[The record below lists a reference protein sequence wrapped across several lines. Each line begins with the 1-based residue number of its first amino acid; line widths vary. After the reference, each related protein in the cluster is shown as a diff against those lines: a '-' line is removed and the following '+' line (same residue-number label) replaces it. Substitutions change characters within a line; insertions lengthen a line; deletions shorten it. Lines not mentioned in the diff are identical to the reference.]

1 MTPTRGRRSA
11 NLLGQSRNVRRSQN
25 SHREHSIELS
35 MQSSPLANWNGRQM
49 PLAEVQVSV
58 LDRGFLF
65 GDGIYEVL
73 RVYGG
78 RPFLCAEHMR
88 RLRRSI
94 GEVRIDCDVDRL
106 ERRMHETLAHSGV
119 KEGLIYI
126 QVTRGAAR
134 RTHRFPDPPVPPN
147 ELIYV
152 EEIEADPY
160 ARWRESGAD
169 LLSLPDL
176 RWKRCDIK
184 SVNLLANCMA
194 AQAAAEAGCVEALL
208 VAADGAIT
216 EGSHTSIFAV
226 QDGRIITT
234 PLGPQIL
241 PGITRGLVVRLS
253 EQARIPITEGRLR
266 RDQLAAVHEL
276 FLTGTTSEVL
286 PITRVDGGAI
296 GDGRPGPVT
305 RRLYEAYRDL
315 VARGEW

>member
-1 MTPTRGRRSA
+1 MP
-11 NLLGQSRNVRRSQN
+11 N
-25 SHREHSIELS
+25 
-35 MQSSPLANWNGRQM
+35 SPLANWNGELM
-49 PLAEVQVSV
+49 PLDAVRVSV

-73 RVYGG
+73 RIYGG

-94 GEVRIDCDVDRL
+94 GEVRIACDADRL
-106 ERRMHETLAHSGV
+106 ERRMHETLDAAGV
-119 KEGLIYI
+119 QEGLVYI

-134 RTHRFPDPPVPPN
+134 RTHRFPDPPVAPN

-152 EEIEADPY
+152 EEIPGDPY
-160 ARWRESGAD
+160 ARWRESGAAVV
-169 LLSLPDL
+169 SLPDL

-194 AQAAAEAGCVEALL
+194 AQAAAEADCVEAML
-208 VAADGAIT
+208 VAADGTIT

-226 QDGRIITT
+226 QHGRILAT
-234 PLGPQIL
+234 PLGPHIL
-241 PGITRGLVVRLS
+241 PGITRGLVVRLA
-253 EQARIPITEGRLR
+253 EQAGIAIAEARVR
-266 RDQLAAVHEL
+266 RDQLASVDEM

-286 PITRVDGGAI
+286 PITRVDGEAI

-305 RRLYEAYRDL
+305 RRLYQTYTHV
-315 VARGEW
+315 VANGVW